1 MSVYHCPLC
10 PVVFED
16 PTEVEWH
23 VREEHRSRSGDE
35 ADLRL
40 ELAADAGH
48 LDWGRLETLRA
59 ASGSPSVSLLLS
71 TTPASSMTVVDV
83 TRLRQLADRARR
95 RLPAEPGQ
103 ATVAPTVARRISTAV
118 AAAEGSATDRGL
130 AILVNLRQIAIVTLP
145 FEPRDRAVVDQA
157 FATRDLE
164 YALRRYPPYRV
175 LVLDRPPRLLEG
187 RGRQLSEIAEIDL
200 NRSEGAG
207 PPPEYGRRGYEERDA
222 EWLLARQVR
231 SYGDLP
237 LVVLGDPR
245 RVAEFRERTSH
256 GPAIIAEG
264 PRPRGRGRDASW
276 AAVAEH
282 ALDEWHKNQQSKA
295 VADLD
300 LAQSRDEIGW
310 GLVSAWHAV
319 STRAADRL
327 WVEHDFAR
335 PGRITPGVAGVETT
349 GDPAEPGAIDDLVDA
364 LITRAANYGVP
375 VDLLDAG
382 TLNRLEP
389 VAARVPVASPNSPC
403 RSPEITVVVS
413 T

>member
-1 MSVYHCPLC
+1 MSVFHCPLC

-23 VREEHRSRSGDE
+23 VREEHRSRSGTE

-59 ASGSPSVSLLLS
+59 ASGGPSVSLLLS
-71 TTPASSMTVVDV
+71 TTPGSSMTVVDV

-103 ATVAPTVARRISTAV
+103 ATVAPSVARRISTTV

-130 AILVNLRQIAIVTLP
+130 AILVNLHQIAIVTLP

-164 YALRRYPPYRV
+164 YALRRYPPFRV

-200 NRSEGAG
+200 DSSEGAG
-207 PPPEYGRRGYEERDA
+207 APAAYGRRGYEERDA

-231 SYGDLP
+231 AHGDLP
-237 LVVLGDPR
+237 LVVLGDRR
-245 RVAEFRERTSH
+245 RVAEFRQRSSH

-264 PRPRGRGRDASW
+264 RRPRGRAASL
-276 AAVAEH
+276 ADVAEQ
-282 ALDEWHKNQQSKA
+282 ALDEWHKAQQGKA

-300 LAQSRDEIGW
+300 RAESRDELGW
-310 GLVSAWHAV
+310 GLVCAWHAV
-319 STRAADRL
+319 STRVADRL
-327 WVEHDFAR
+327 WIEHDFAL
-335 PGRITPGVAGVETT
+335 PGRITPGVVGVETT

-364 LITRAANYGVP
+364 LITRASNYGIP
-375 VDLLDAG
+375 VDLLDEG
-382 TLNRLEP
+382 ILNRLEP
-389 VAARVPVASPNSPC
+389 VAARVPMASPNLPC

>member
-1 MSVYHCPLC
+1 VSVYHCPLC

-16 PTEVEWH
+16 PSEVEWH
-23 VREEHRSRSGDE
+23 VREEHRSRSGAE

-59 ASGSPSVSLLLS
+59 ASGHPSVSLLLS

-83 TRLRQLADRARR
+83 TRLRQLADQARR

-103 ATVAPTVARRISTAV
+103 ATVAPTVALRISTAV
-118 AAAEGSATDRGL
+118 AAAEGSPTDRGL
-130 AILVNLRQIAIVTLP
+130 AVFVNVPQIAIVTLP
-145 FEPRDRAVVDQA
+145 FRPRDRTVVDRA

-187 RGRQLSEIAEIDL
+187 RGRQLSEIAGIDE
-200 NRSEGAG
+200 NSSEGTGA
-207 PPPEYGRRGYEERDA
+207 PPAYGRRGYEERDA

-231 SYGDLP
+231 AHGDRP

-245 RVAEFRERTSH
+245 RVAEFRTRTSH
-256 GPAIIAEG
+256 DPSIIGEG
-264 PRPRGRGRDASW
+264 RRPRGRSASLVD
-276 AAVAEH
+276 VAER
-282 ALDEWHKNQQSKA
+282 ALDEWHRDQQSKA
-295 VADLD
+295 VVDLD
-300 LAQSRDEIGW
+300 LANSRDEIGW
-310 GLVSAWHAV
+310 GLVTAWQAV
-319 STRAADRL
+319 STRVADRL
-327 WVEHDFAR
+327 WIEHDFAR
-335 PGRITPGVAGVETT
+335 PGRITPGVEGVKTT

-364 LITRAANYGVP
+364 LIAKAGYLGIP
-375 VDLLDAG
+375 VDLLDRG
-382 TLNRLEP
+382 TLRRPEP
-389 VAARVPVASPNSPC
+389 IAARIPISSPNLPC